1 MTAEEVYKERYGK
14 ERSDQGHGGFFACGV
29 YGCNY
34 IGKTYAHLSLHC
46 ALSHFCSHYDIPIT
60 SIRASDPMEATKH
73 HSNSGKV
80 GKALA
85 QSTIMNTP
93 ISRWSLPPLQDKM
106 DDSKGSSFRPMLL
119 DPMFSPSASI
129 DALSPTLGL
138 KEGEKLGYGV
148 ARIFERS
155 KPRKS
160 VQTWLRWSISCAFMA
175 TKLR

>member
-46 ALSHFCSHYDIPIT
+46 ALSRFCSHYDIPIT

-93 ISRWSLPPLQDKM
+93 ISRWSLPPFCKTKWMTRKDRLSDQCCSTQCSHRQHPSTLKP
-106 DDSKGSSFRPMLL
+106 DSGLEGRERNSVTASRE
-119 DPMFSPSASI
+119 FSNDQSQGRASRH
-129 DALSPTLGL
+129 G
-138 KEGEKLGYGV
+138 
-148 ARIFERS
+148 
-155 KPRKS
+155 
-160 VQTWLRWSISCAFMA
+160 
-175 TKLR
+175 